1 MEGSKKQTALVY
13 CVYPASGDSIFSAH
27 NQHVHDYRLAD
38 IRPAM
43 IQSRIDDV
51 IQEIQDVMYN
61 EERERHIFYLP
72 FTETIRKELSN
83 HNIRFHTIIP
93 KANCMHEWVGRMV
106 LGRYPK
112 EMMDD
117 AVNHWTEE
125 VHNIQPYPN
134 EMVIRLSYDKQLSNI
149 PVKNL
154 FDEKAKFDAEKKRQK
169 YVEAIEFASIPL
181 VIFILLFFGMLLSE
195 ETLSGIGM
203 VDLAGLSFL
212 VTLALLAFIKL
223 IAQFVCKKD
232 E

>member
-1 MEGSKKQTALVY
+1 MDENKKQTALVY
-13 CVYPASGDSIFSAH
+13 CVYPASGDSIFSSH

-51 IQEIQDVMYN
+51 IQEIQDVMYV

-72 FTETIRKELSN
+72 FTKTIRKELSN
-83 HNIRFHTIIP
+83 HNIQFHTIIP

-125 VHNIQPYPN
+125 VHNIQAYPN

-154 FDEKAKFDAEKKRQK
+154 FDEKEQHAKEKKRK
-169 YVEAIEFASIPL
+169 KKIKFIETICIPFLIYASL
-181 VIFILLFFGMLLSE
+181 TFILLLTEDMLSDISKL
-195 ETLSGIGM
+195 
-203 VDLAGLSFL
+203 DLAGLSAMISIAIL
-212 VTLALLAFIKL
+212 AYVRLADSVT
-223 IAQFVCKKD
+223 KKKR
-232 E
+232 